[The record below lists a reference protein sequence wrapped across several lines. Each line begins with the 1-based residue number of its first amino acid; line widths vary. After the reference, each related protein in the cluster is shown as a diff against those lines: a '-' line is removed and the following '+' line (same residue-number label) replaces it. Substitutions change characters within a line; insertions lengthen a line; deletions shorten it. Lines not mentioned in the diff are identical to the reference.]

1 MLLSQT
7 EVNLLRMMALG
18 FGSREI
24 ATTLELGLKGFMALY
39 SELLTKTECWDDI
52 ALGLWWAKNQRQYL
66 ELFPNNIFSFDFNK
80 NI

>member
-18 FGSREI
+18 FGPREI
-24 ATTLELGLKGFMALY
+24 ATTLELGLKDFMALY
-39 SELLTKTECWDDI
+39 SELLTKTKCWDDL
-52 ALGLWWAKNQRQYL
+52 ALGLWWAKNQLQYL
-66 ELFPNNIFSFDFNK
+66 EIFPNNISSFDFNK